1 MPRAFLCDSE
11 VASLCG
17 IHPIYFKMITIQDI
31 QFSKS
36 DGLVP
41 VVVQDSQT
49 AQVLMLGYM
58 NREALEQT
66 INSGYVTFFSRSR
79 QRLWMKGEESGN
91 TLRVVRMQPDCDND
105 ALLVEAIPAGP
116 TCHTGETS
124 CFFRHSFEGRQG
136 QLDFLLKLQEL
147 LSERKRTLP
156 EGSYTSKMFRAGRDK
171 LAQKVGEEAVE
182 TVIGV
187 KNSRE
192 EFTYEASD
200 LLFHLMML
208 LTAEG
213 MQLQDLVKELESR
226 HG

>member
-1 MPRAFLCDSE
+1 
-11 VASLCG
+11 
-17 IHPIYFKMITIQDI
+17 MIDIQDI
-31 QFSKS
+31 QFSKA

-41 VVVQDSQT
+41 AVIQDSTT

-58 NREALEQT
+58 NQEALKQT
-66 INSGYVTFFSRSR
+66 IASGYVTFFSRSR

-105 ALLVEAIPAGP
+105 ALLVEATPAGP

-124 CFFRHSFEGRQG
+124 CFYRHPFEGQQG
-136 QLDFLLKLQEL
+136 KLDFLLELQQL
-147 LSERKRTLP
+147 LLERKRTLP
-156 EGSYTSKMFRAGRDK
+156 EGSYTSKMFQAGRDK

-182 TVIGV
+182 TVIAV

-208 LTAEG
+208 LTSEG
-213 MQLQDLVKELESR
+213 MELEDLVNELKSR
-226 HG
+226 HA